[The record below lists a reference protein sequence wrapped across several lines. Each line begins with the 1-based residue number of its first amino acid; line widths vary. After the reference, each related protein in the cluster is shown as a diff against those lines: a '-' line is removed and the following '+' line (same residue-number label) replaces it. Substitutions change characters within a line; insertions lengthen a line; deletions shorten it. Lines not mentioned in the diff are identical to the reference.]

1 MRAPEKAIRGA
12 LGAGAGVAALGWLL
26 SWDPLLR
33 RAGAES
39 AGDPRVVPLLLFLL
53 AVGTVV
59 STPMQNLVSRHVEA
73 RADVH
78 ALDLT
83 GDATA
88 FAEMQRGLATT
99 NLSDPD
105 PPAAWQW
112 FFGSHPTAAQRLA
125 MAADWTRLE
134 RP

>member
-1 MRAPEKAIRGA
+1 VLTGTLIGA

-26 SWDPLLR
+26 SSRRLLR

-39 AGDPRVVPLLLFLL
+39 TGDPRVVPLVLFFL
-53 AVGTVV
+53 AVGTLV
-59 STPMQNLVSRHVEA
+59 STPLQNLVSRHVEA

-83 GDATA
+83 ADPEA
-88 FAEMQRGLATT
+88 FVAMQRGLAET

-112 FFGSHPTAAQRLA
+112 FFGSHPTVAERVAMAQDWERLA
-125 MAADWTRLE
+125 E
-134 RP
+134 P